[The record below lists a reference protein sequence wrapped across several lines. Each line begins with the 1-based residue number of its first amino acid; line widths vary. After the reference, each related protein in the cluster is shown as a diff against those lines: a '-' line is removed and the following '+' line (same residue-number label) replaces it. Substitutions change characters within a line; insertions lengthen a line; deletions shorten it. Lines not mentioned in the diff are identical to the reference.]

1 MEAPKE
7 ALADAAGDSVPT
19 TAAPHAAVQESHQP
33 QRIVASHP
41 APPQRNALI
50 TRDRFNH
57 QSLGASLNS
66 SVKHVRLFSDEPE
79 SYQPH
84 CTTICLGDQFMFLFR
99 TLPPPYNLIDFYF
112 YFPYRRCSLSILIR
126 IAGASAHGGR
136 WRHRMRASEKPRAQR
151 LRRDSHCRPRHDR
164 SVQPQPPISFPT

>member
-7 ALADAAGDSVPT
+7 ALVDAAGESVPT
-19 TAAPHAAVQESHQP
+19 TAAAAAAVQESHHP

-41 APPQRNALI
+41 APSQRNAMI

-79 SYQPH
+79 SSQPH
-84 CTTICLGDQFMFLFR
+84 HITTCLA
-99 TLPPPYNLIDFYF
+99 N
-112 YFPYRRCSLSILIR
+112 
-126 IAGASAHGGR
+126 
-136 WRHRMRASEKPRAQR
+136 
-151 LRRDSHCRPRHDR
+151 
-164 SVQPQPPISFPT
+164 

>member
-7 ALADAAGDSVPT
+7 ALADAVGDSVPT
-19 TAAPHAAVQESHQP
+19 TAAAATAAVQESHQP

-41 APPQRNALI
+41 APPQRNAMI

-79 SYQPH
+79 SSQPH
-84 CTTICLGDQFMFLFR
+84 RTASQPALEIDLYFRFKLFPLFLRYNCLF
-99 TLPPPYNLIDFYF
+99 
-112 YFPYRRCSLSILIR
+112 
-126 IAGASAHGGR
+126 
-136 WRHRMRASEKPRAQR
+136 
-151 LRRDSHCRPRHDR
+151 
-164 SVQPQPPISFPT
+164 VPI